1 MSQSEWFTSYLEYL
15 TLEDMLK
22 VILYSSQ
29 SMFAVIPMLY
39 HITYNNKQI
48 LFIQTGVVG
57 GVVVHYIIQEAK
69 PEKKFIKLNKL
80 SGDFAFVDSIKDDND
95 AQAIYIPILELKKS
109 TLHFPD

>member
-22 VILYSSQ
+22 VILYTSQ
-29 SMFAVIPMLY
+29 SMFAVVPMLH

-48 LFIQTGVVG
+48 LFIQTGIVG
-57 GVVVHYIIQEAK
+57 GVVVHYITQEAK

-80 SGDFAFVDSIKDDND
+80 SGEFAFVDNIKEGSDP
-95 AQAIYIPILELKKS
+95 QAIYVPILELKKS

>member
-1 MSQSEWFTSYLEYL
+1 M

-29 SMFAVIPMLY
+29 SMFSVVPMLY

-57 GVVVHYIIQEAK
+57 GVVVHYISQEAK

-80 SGDFAFVDSIKDDND
+80 SGGFTFVDRIKDDND
-95 AQAIYIPILELKKS
+95 VQAIYIPILELKRT